1 VAVLTNILK
10 TVFTSTGAPD
20 VVKDTEHLTRAQTR
34 LGNTSAGTG
43 RQFAA
48 QASGLGGLVA
58 AYAGA
63 AATAFALQASF
74 TALAQSARAAQT
86 FEGLGV
92 LASKSGE
99 DATKLLAS
107 VQAITKSQLTLTAAS
122 EQINLALSAGFSGQ
136 QIEGLSGVALKASR
150 ALGRDLTDALTRV
163 TRGSAKMETEL
174 LDELGIYTKI
184 EPATAAYAAAIGK
197 TRLELTEY
205 ERRQAFVNSV
215 IAEGERKFSAIN
227 TVIPSTAEKIE
238 AFGATVINLA
248 TQFGIFLADKLAP
261 IADFLSNNLV
271 AAFGAVGIAASLVA
285 SKGISILRD
294 GLESLSAVA
303 RRKASEVE
311 DYFLRFSKA
320 AQSARD
326 AAQSAVGGIALTKG
340 ISPTDQAS
348 LKKIKEDAK
357 SRTLTGKELEQVN
370 TILAKRK
377 TNLDNL
383 IKSETAEIA
392 KLKEL
397 DTKLKATTST
407 LKGDSVALA
416 KNTQDI
422 TANTKAIDAKTKA
435 LALSEARLKSNTAQ
449 QIAISSAL
457 KGTTSGVAKF
467 ASSTITGVIGL
478 GTSLAHTAA
487 SFVGFGGQILMAIS
501 VLSLLGSALADLLGF
516 RDKYNAFLET
526 IGKTISNI
534 FTTIDTKNAQKAFI
548 SLSDAALTSMQKTD
562 KKLRDLDNFT
572 FRSKVLGVDI
582 EITKTKEDLIKEVSA
597 ALTTAATE
605 SNKTFGE
612 SLASTSGIVG
622 TTVGAKIGMS
632 LGAAAGAK
640 FGAALGSAAAPGI
653 GTAVG
658 AILGTVAGAAAG
670 VFTDQ
675 VILGLDEVD
684 STIKTS
690 LQQKYGVDIFAGDTG
705 AKLSKALQLIEEQA
719 GAAKNLSIEGKI
731 YYETQQ
737 KIAIQLAK
745 NLDNFRELQ
754 TVASKLGTDAAT
766 IEKNF
771 TATSDT
777 LGNLVLTPKLAIPD
791 AIEISVKIINEEK
804 ILADIEKITDLVEQA
819 RTVNEL
825 PERAK
830 RAGASQ
836 AQQNIQNYKSNIRLL
851 EQDIASK
858 QEQLKNA
865 RETYATMQEN
875 PADYDSKALV
885 NQATEVTKIAASYNS
900 LNATLHETE
909 AALRAVQVEYGL
921 IDTTLTQEQSLAFDA
936 LSSSLQDYVQ
946 IQNDLSIANAKV
958 AFSFNDII
966 ESANSGSLSLEQLS
980 QKEGVFQK
988 LTDES
993 NVKASKLREELD
1005 KQTTARKVLA
1015 DSLKKSGLN
1024 TSEEAAQ
1031 ALAAIDAQIAAN
1043 QESLVLTNLQILA
1056 NKNNQEILQD
1066 TINPLREQLKLA
1078 DSLQKTFGD
1087 LTQDKSKG
1095 FGTTDSSGR
1104 LLTNQE
1110 DIRKRQYVLLNQE
1123 ISKSIDL
1130 YDKQQKQILEINAM
1144 QNLSIEQKQRLAT
1157 VTVENLSSE
1166 LENLGIQGDQAKA
1179 IEKLVTLTNEQAY
1192 AASNVSTM
1200 LTIQNNL
1207 YAEAKDKI
1215 LDLSK
1220 TFKNNIAEAIKN
1232 INSNINELA
1241 SQENIAR
1248 IQFEIDMLDVQAK
1261 GQQAAFQFEKAFKE
1275 NQIQLIELKVDN
1287 KKLEP
1292 TQGAEQINQLKT
1304 EIQAIQEAA
1313 IAAERAAIQERFY
1326 KENELR
1332 IADYNATYAKI
1343 KAEGEQLKAK
1353 FQAEYKLLSDVAS
1366 VYSSI
1371 STQMSTAITNGGNAA
1386 GQAIVNAANTA
1397 AQTLGSALGPIGKLL
1412 GLGAKAAAGVF
1423 TPVQA
1428 PTQAASMIS
1437 TPAGMIETDPVK
1449 LALKDAENSMITF
1462 GKVVDKATKEKLD
1475 MATQAYVREQ
1485 QLAEANYAAMKADIA
1500 RRTDL
1505 SAQERAI
1512 MNEENEKRLKE
1523 AKEAGGGGDAKLS
1536 EIDKKLQS
1544 LFDSIKGHI
1553 ESALMG
1559 LNDLIFY
1566 GEGNFGDIMGN
1577 LFKSIQQDFFKQ
1589 TVADPL
1595 SNMLTKTIFGSLGVS
1610 VTKGEKGL
1618 TFNAS
1623 DNSLLVR
1630 VVNAAEIGL
1639 GGGGVLGSTDPND
1652 PATTGIMGWMQNLLG
1667 KGGPLANMFTG
1678 LFGEDGI
1685 LSGIINGFG
1694 SFLGSIFK
1702 AIFGGIFG
1710 GGFGGGKVTGGIM
1723 HMAQGGVAGSSALR
1737 RDRIPALLEPGEFV
1751 VRKPVAR
1758 MVGTPA
1764 LNALNATG
1772 RMPNGGAPVINMIN
1786 EGSPKD
1792 VQQAKPRFD
1801 GEKYVIDIIMRDLNN
1816 NGPIRKSLRGG
1827 AI

>member
-1 VAVLTNILK
+1 MGTFTNILQ
-10 TVFTSTGAPD
+10 TIFTSTGSNEVLA
-20 VVKDTEHLTRAQTR
+20 DTERLGRAQTR
-34 LGNTSAGTG
+34 LGNSSAGTG

-63 AATAFALQASF
+63 AATSFALTAAF
-74 TALAQSARAAQT
+74 DALAKSARAVQTIQGVDTLAAGIAQS
-86 FEGLGV
+86 GSQIL
-92 LASKSGE
+92 KSVSE
-99 DATKLLAS
+99 
-107 VQAITKSQLTLTAAS
+107 ITKGQLTLTATA
-122 EQINLALSAGFSGQ
+122 EQVNLALSAGFSGNQ
-136 QIEGLSGVALKASR
+136 VEELASVSLKASR
-150 ALGRDLTDALTRV
+150 ALGRDLTDAMTRV
-163 TRGSAKMETEL
+163 VRGSAKMETEL

-184 EPATAAYAAAIGK
+184 EPATRAYAAALGK
-197 TRLELTEY
+197 NVSALSEF
-205 ERRQAFVNSV
+205 ERRQAFVNAV
-215 IAEGERKFSAIN
+215 IAEGQRKFSSIN
-227 TVIPSTAEKIE
+227 TTVPTSAEQIE
-238 AFGATVINLA
+238 ALGAKLSNMATQLGSILADMLAPLA
-248 TQFGIFLADKLAP
+248 TGVVDNAA
-261 IADFLSNNLV
+261 
-271 AAFGAVGIAASLVA
+271 AAFGAFGIVLSLIAGKGVQLFTASVKALEHTLLNSLRTNENTWRARLKITDAVIAATNANRDLAQSV
-285 SKGISILRD
+285 LR
-294 GLESLSAVA
+294 LNTAE
-303 RRKASEVE
+303 KASLANIQQTASSRSLTRAELK
-311 DYFLRFSKA
+311 DSSKLLQNNLALLKTERQAIKDSSA
-320 AQSARD
+320 AQRD
-326 AAQSAVGGIALTKG
+326 AYRATLQ
-340 ISPTDQAS
+340 
-348 LKKIKEDAK
+348 AK
-357 SRTLTGKELEQVN
+357 SQAAARV
-370 TILAKRK
+370 
-377 TNLDNL
+377 
-383 IKSETAEIA
+383 EIA
-392 KLKEL
+392 KALPQGGGFGTPLFIARTTAINAAKTAL
-397 DTKLKATTST
+397 RKATEAELQ
-407 LKGDSVALA
+407 LKP
-416 KNTQDI
+416 
-422 TANTKAIDAKTKA
+422 AIDATRASLTANMAAIVANTNAINANKA
-435 LALSEARLKSNTAQ
+435 AVMGWRALLAGAATSVITPFIKGLSNLGNTFGFVVGKASSLFFLVSMFQ
-449 QIAISSAL
+449 LVGSAIANAIGKGEEFNAFFSSL
-457 KGTTSGVAKF
+457 G
-467 ASSTITGVIGL
+467 STITSLVSDAKGKATKNIIL
-478 GTSLAHTAA
+478 G
-487 SFVGFGGQILMAIS
+487 IS
-501 VLSLLGSALADLLGF
+501 AGALADLE
-516 RDKYNAFLET
+516 KV
-526 IGKTISNI
+526 
-534 FTTIDTKNAQKAFI
+534 
-548 SLSDAALTSMQKTD
+548 D
-562 KKLRDLDNFT
+562 KKLRDTEKFSFKQT
-572 FRSKVLGVDI
+572 SFFGVDI
-582 EITKTKEDLIKEVSA
+582 KIEKTKEELVSEVSNMLVDA
-597 ALTTAATE
+597 GDTGSKSFWSSFT
-605 SNKTFGE
+605 
-612 SLASTSGIVG
+612 STSAAVVG
-622 TTVGAKIGMS
+622 VAGAAIGGP
-632 LGAAAGAK
+632 LGAA
-640 FGAALGSAAAPGI
+640 I

-658 AILGTVAGAAAG
+658 AAIDAAFFSTDTAEALATKYGKDINDKFGSQIAQLPQDVQAVAIRALAQIQDKYGDKALFDPAARSAKELQESLVFASVEALRTVEAIQQVSSATAQSAAEVQKNFDFIPAQDGIDGIATSLSYVSEAITSIGNQEIRFLFVDDMNEQLKGVLNTAVLTGKSLKEALNIDSISIPSLLGANTTYTGTELDRLMQDFSAKISEGLSAGNTLDDIVLDLKTNGSDADKALIALMGDSSTLGG
-670 VFTDQ
+670 VVTTLSESYYKLSGAINAVQ
-675 VILGLDEVD
+675 N
-684 STIKTS
+684 TS
-690 LQQKYGVDIFAGDTG
+690 LQASQVLKTTNDEYTRGVLTLEKFSQNTSNVKDALLGATRQLPSIAEALQKAEEAFTQVQKTGTPEQKKAAEATLNAERLRYSVLEDSIRANQSILKEMLLQEDSMKQQIELTAFLKEQGKGVLSDIEFNFQLATAG
-705 AKLSKALQLIEEQA
+705 AKDAKAASVDYFKTLIANNKAASIEAANYQA
-719 GAAKNLSIEGKI
+719 KIREYLKSNPDIADNLSVA
-731 YYETQQ
+731 ETA
-737 KIAIQLAK
+737 AIMGASLQNINQTSEALK
-745 NLDNFRELQ
+745 NVDPYVRTFIDDQ
-754 TVASKLGTDAAT
+754 
-766 IEKNF
+766 IQ
-771 TATSDT
+771 
-777 LGNLVLTPKLAIPD
+777 
-791 AIEISVKIINEEK
+791 IIG
-804 ILADIEKITDLVEQA
+804 LVEQA
-819 RTVNEL
+819 
-825 PERAK
+825 
-830 RAGASQ
+830 SQ
-836 AQQNIQNYKSNIRLL
+836 DALGVVDMSADAMKKIGQQAAIEIISLAEKF
-851 EQDIASK
+851 K
-858 QEQLKNA
+858 QE
-865 RETYATMQEN
+865 
-875 PADYDSKALV
+875 
-885 NQATEVTKIAASYNS
+885 VTSQI
-900 LNATLHETE
+900 EE
-909 AALRAVQVEYGL
+909 
-921 IDTTLTQEQSLAFDA
+921 ITTSLAD
-936 LSSSLQDYVQ
+936 LQVQ
-946 IQNDLSIANAKV
+946 D
-958 AFSFNDII
+958 
-966 ESANSGSLSLEQLS
+966 
-980 QKEGVFQK
+980 
-988 LTDES
+988 
-993 NVKASKLREELD
+993 
-1005 KQTTARKVLA
+1005 
-1015 DSLKKSGLN
+1015 
-1024 TSEEAAQ
+1024 
-1031 ALAAIDAQIAAN
+1031 
-1043 QESLVLTNLQILA
+1043 
-1056 NKNNQEILQD
+1056 
-1066 TINPLREQLKLA
+1066 
-1078 DSLQKTFGD
+1078 
-1087 LTQDKSKG
+1087 
-1095 FGTTDSSGR
+1095 
-1104 LLTNQE
+1104 
-1110 DIRKRQYVLLNQE
+1110 
-1123 ISKSIDL
+1123 
-1130 YDKQQKQILEINAM
+1130 
-1144 QNLSIEQKQRLAT
+1144 
-1157 VTVENLSSE
+1157 
-1166 LENLGIQGDQAKA
+1166 
-1179 IEKLVTLTNEQAY
+1179 
-1192 AASNVSTM
+1192 
-1200 LTIQNNL
+1200 
-1207 YAEAKDKI
+1207 
-1215 LDLSK
+1215 
-1220 TFKNNIAEAIKN
+1220 NIAK
-1232 INSNINELA
+1232 
-1241 SQENIAR
+1241 

-1412 GLGAKAAAGVF
+1412 GLGTKAAAGVF

-1536 EIDKKLQS
+1536 EIDKKLQT